1 MKRLLIVDDE
11 VDIAA
16 ILQDL
21 LEYLGYEVVT
31 AYDGR
36 DGLRKVDERR
46 PDLILSD
53 VMMPNMTGPEMLD
66 ELLTHSGDRKIP
78 AILMSAVDRHETAQ
92 ALGVSFLQKPFT
104 LDQLQPL
111 IEQLL

>member
-1 MKRLLIVDDE
+1 MKRLLIVEDE
-11 VDIAA
+11 VDLAVT
-16 ILQDL
+16 LQEL

-31 AYDGR
+31 AYDGQ
-36 DGLRKVDERR
+36 DGLHKVDERR

-66 ELLTHSGDRKIP
+66 ELQMHSGDRKIP
-78 AILMSAVDRHETAQ
+78 AILMSAADRRETAK
-92 ALGVSFLQKPFT
+92 ALGCSFLKKPFT